1 MAKGNPNP
9 KNQFSSTNQPINRGN
24 GETKSK
30 LRSLIVDRGLSA
42 NDISKLICTIF
53 DNTEDEL
60 KETIEDKEKPFLIR
74 AFARAFFDDVQGGKL
89 TNINTMLDRAVGKVT
104 DKTDIKHTTLNEDGE
119 EVGMNI
125 NIEFTGD

>member
-9 KNQFSSTNQPINRGN
+9 KNKFSSTNQPKNRGN

-30 LRSLIVDRGLSA
+30 LRSLVVDKGLSST
-42 NDISKLICTIF
+42 DISKLICTIF

-60 KETIEDKEKPFLIR
+60 KETIEDKEKPFLVR
-74 AFARAFFDDVQGGKL
+74 AFARAFFDDVQQGKL

-104 DKTDIKHTTLNEDGE
+104 DKTQLTTIDEDGE
-119 EVGMNI
+119 ETGINYTVNI
-125 NIEFTGD
+125 T